1 MERAIEGRYGHS
13 NEYMFAECAARGGRA
28 IGEYG

>member
-13 NEYMFAECAARGGRA
+13 DGCMFAGCAATGGRA